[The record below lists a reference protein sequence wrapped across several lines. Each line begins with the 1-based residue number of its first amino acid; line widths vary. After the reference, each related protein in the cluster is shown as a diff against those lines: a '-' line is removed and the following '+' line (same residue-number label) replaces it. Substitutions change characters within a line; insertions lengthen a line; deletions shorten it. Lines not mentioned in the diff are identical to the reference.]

1 MTSSNLTSRQP
12 FYHTIS
18 LVAGLSALLFFNFGI
33 TSSSLAEDAA
43 DLTAEWGGYIRS
55 IGTLSYPDDRSV
67 YQFTENGTFNDRQAE
82 LRLNHRLFLG
92 TQWTAEVHYEL
103 AGLQGDTLKNNN
115 RLRTMLPTTT
125 SSRLI
130 GTDTPNDDRRLMNLT
145 HTLSDGNDH
154 IVYHRLDRFNLTH
167 TGDWG
172 TLRMGRQALTW
183 GNGLLFNPMDL
194 FNPFAPTAIQRDYKA
209 GDDML
214 HLQWP
219 MDGSEVQLLYV
230 PRRDTTTGDIE
241 SDQSSFA
248 GKWHAA
254 MEAVELDFMVAY
266 HCGDVVLA
274 TGASGY
280 WGGAAW
286 RGDIIYTMLDD
297 DHRQNDFWQ
306 WVANLDYAWQWGG
319 KNIYGLIEFYYNG
332 IGNDRDYA
340 QSVSEPSIS
349 RRIER
354 GELFTLAQTY
364 LAGQIQVELH
374 PLVQAHL
381 ITIINLADPSAIV
394 QPQLGW
400 DIATNFQLI
409 AGATFNRGGDGTE
422 FGGFDT
428 IVAGTTIKVAPADT
442 RYIWLTYY
450 F

>member
-1 MTSSNLTSRQP
+1 MSV
-12 FYHTIS
+12 
-18 LVAGLSALLFFNFGI
+18 VAGLLALLFFNFGL
-33 TSSSLAEDAA
+33 TSSSPAEDAA
-43 DLTAEWGGYIRS
+43 GLTAEWGGYIRS
-55 IGTLSYPDDRSV
+55 IGTLSYPDHRSV
-67 YQFTENGTFNDRQAE
+67 HPFTESGTFYDRQAE

-103 AGLQGDTLKNNN
+103 AGLHGDTLKNNN
-115 RLRTMLPTTT
+115 RLRTIIPNTT

-130 GTDTPNDDRRLMNLT
+130 GTDKPNDARRLMNLT
-145 HTLSDGNDH
+145 HTLCNGTDH
-154 IVYHRLDRFNLTH
+154 TVYHRLDRFNLTRM
-167 TGDWG
+167 GEWG

-219 MDGSEVQLLYV
+219 TDLPIDGNEIQLLYV
-230 PRRDTTTGDIE
+230 PRRDPTTGDIE

-254 MEAVELDFMVAY
+254 MEAVELDFMAAY
-266 HCGDVVLA
+266 HCGDVVLG

-286 RGDIIYTMLDD
+286 RGDILFTILDD
-297 DHRQNDFWQ
+297 NDRQNDFWQ
-306 WVANLDYAWQWGG
+306 LVANLDYAWQWGG

-332 IGNDRDYA
+332 IGGDREYA
-340 QSVSEPSIS
+340 QSISYPSIS

-354 GELFTLAQTY
+354 GELFTLGRTY

-409 AGATFNRGGDGTE
+409 AGAAFNRGGEGTE

-428 IVAGTTIKVAPADT
+428 TVAGTTIKVAPADT
-442 RYIWLTYY
+442 RYIWLSY
-450 F
+450 FF